1 VHARNTPSKGCG
13 RGNVGVA
20 APHRRRA
27 APSRWGPPAPL
38 WARPL
43 LGAELGIAGAPCK
56 GFGRGNLGGCRR
68 QVRWLL
74 RTGGG
79 RHRRGGAHPPHC
91 GLHRS
96 GLNRALLGR
105 PSRAA
110 VEEILG
116 RTMCAGRSGPAAGGT
131 VAVVPARPA
140 VGPTVR
146 SRTRHSLDSLYGP
159 RPLDSLPPPVD
170 GGGSRRRRPA
180 AVPVR
185 PVSLEEGIARAT

>member
-1 VHARNTPSKGCG
+1 M
-13 RGNVGVA
+13 
-20 APHRRRA
+20 
-27 APSRWGPPAPL
+27 
-38 WARPL
+38 
-43 LGAELGIAGAPCK
+43 
-56 GFGRGNLGGCRR
+56 
-68 QVRWLL
+68 
-74 RTGGG
+74 
-79 RHRRGGAHPPHC
+79 
-91 GLHRS
+91 
-96 GLNRALLGR
+96 
-105 PSRAA
+105 
-110 VEEILG
+110 G